1 MEENT
6 RNSGHGL
13 GVAALV
19 LGILS
24 FVVAFIPCIGFFA
37 LFTALIAIVLGAIGL
52 SQASKDNSPKGLMLA
67 GLIIGVIALFISIA
81 QVVLLAGLSD
91 KAGFFEEKFEEV
103 IDEFGKDVLDE
114 FEDGSFSIIINDGED
129 KIEIKSSV
137 KKELRDRLDEL
148 EDLEDKANPDKD
160 VKVDVK
166 IKIDSSGGE
175 KLE

>member
-6 RNSGHGL
+6 RNGGHGL

-24 FVVAFIPCIGFFA
+24 FVVAFIPCVGFFA

-52 SQASKDNSPKGLMLA
+52 SQASRDNSPKGLMLA

-81 QVVLLAGLSD
+81 QVVIIAGLSD
-91 KAGFFEEKFEEV
+91 KAGFLEEKIEEV
-103 IDEFGKDVLDE
+103 IDEFGDGVLNE
-114 FEDGSFSIIINDGED
+114 FEDGTFSITIDDGED

-148 EDLEDKANPDKD
+148 EDLEDLDEDENT
-160 VKVDVK
+160 KVDIQ
-166 IKIDSSGGE
+166 IKIDTSGGE
-175 KLE
+175 KLD